1 MNFKKIFTFIPNMI
15 RNAFEKISVVS
26 WHYYIEFVAKTA
38 RVKIEGIEEVQKNRM
53 IGFWHE
59 DSYSIQLVLKE
70 LQKRG
75 VVTNVIVT
83 KERRGDYIADMISL
97 YGAKPMRL
105 PDGME
110 MRSFMRDLKK
120 ESKEEGMI
128 LAAALDGPSGPYHR
142 PKRLLFMLA
151 HEANK
156 GFAYA
161 RFKKRG
167 MLALPW
173 RWDKYRLPL
182 PFFKLECHIDY
193 FGAVD
198 QDVLRDFDQYVE
210 EHFTDVTLN
219 LKK

>member
-1 MNFKKIFTFIPNMI
+1 MVTT
-15 RNAFEKISVVS
+15 
-26 WHYYIEFVAKTA
+26 WHLYIEFVAKTA
-38 RVKIEGIEEVQKNRM
+38 RLQLTGLEEVQMNRM

-59 DSYSIQLVLKE
+59 DSYSFQLILRE

-75 VVTNVIVT
+75 MSVNVIVT
-83 KERRGDYIADMISL
+83 KERRGDYISDMIRK

-110 MRSFMRDLKK
+110 MRSFMRDLRQK
-120 ESKEEGMI
+120 SKEEGMI
-128 LAAALDGPSGPYHR
+128 LAAALDGPSGPYHK

-151 HEANK
+151 HEAEK

-161 RFKKRG
+161 RFSKKG

-182 PFFKLECHIDY
+182 PFAKLECRIDY
-193 FGAVD
+193 WGPVTQED
-198 QDVLRDFDQYVE
+198 LREFDRYVE
-210 EHFTDVTLN
+210 EHFTDGAVKTA
-219 LKK
+219 KK